1 MLKNPITVAAGA
13 KGLSAVLRR
22 AYSIF
27 DRYGPTPSKMDQS
40 LRLFVRTLEP
50 FDCGASVALTAVV
63 LARNPHLIFKY
74 LNGDI
79 EFVVHGYTHVDY
91 SQVPP
96 KDRLL
101 HLHRACEIF
110 KAAGVPFSGFRSPYL
125 RDVPGLNAA
134 IEEAGYAYVCNQ
146 PIMWDVPDLV
156 TGAPQAYPSYQCALD
171 FYWPWP
177 ASKRMSLPR
186 LSGNLVQ
193 MPVSLPDDEM
203 LIERFYDKP
212 DRWVESV
219 WRNVLHET
227 HRRQEMFVVQLHPE
241 RIALCQADLSA
252 LLEEARALSPPVW
265 IARLDEVDR
274 WWRARTEAAIDVRKR
289 DEATYHLAVSGPP
302 GATILARGVEMIE
315 PTSATPLGDDGY
327 RRVPGMSCT
336 VRASSRPFI
345 GVSPACSGE
354 LISFLRQQGYIV
366 KTSERADLYSI
377 YLDRPHFTPE
387 QERAL
392 LEEIEQQAGPLV
404 RLARWPD
411 GYHSVLCIT
420 GDIDALTLW
429 DYGLRLLGK

>member
-1 MLKNPITVAAGA
+1 MSKNPLNVATEA

-22 AYSIF
+22 IRSIF
-27 DRYGPTPSKMDQS
+27 SRYGLTPQKMDRS
-40 LRLFVRTLEP
+40 LDLFVRTLEQ

-96 KDRLL
+96 ENRLL
-101 HLHRACEIF
+101 HLRRAYEIF
-110 KAAGVPFSGFRSPYL
+110 KVAGVPFSGFRSPYL
-125 RDVPGLNAA
+125 RDAPGLNAA
-134 IEEAGYAYVCNQ
+134 IEKVGYAYVCNQ

-156 TGAPQAYPSYQCALD
+156 TDAPHAYPSYQCALD
-171 FYWPWP
+171 FYRPWP

-186 LSGNLVQ
+186 LSGKLVQ

-219 WRNVLHET
+219 WRNILHET

-274 WWRARTEAAIDVRKR
+274 WWRARTDATMDVSEQ
-289 DEATYHLAVSGPP
+289 DDATYHLAVSGPP
-302 GATILARGVEMIE
+302 GTMILARGVEMIE
-315 PTSATPLGDDGY
+315 PTSATAIGDDGY
-327 RRVPGMSCT
+327 RRVRGMSCT
-336 VRASSRPFI
+336 VRASTRPFI
-345 GVSPACSGE
+345 GVSRACSGE

-366 KTSERADLYSI
+366 QASEQADLYSI
-377 YLDRPHFTPE
+377 YLDRSQFAPE
-387 QERAL
+387 QARSL
-392 LEEIEQQAGPLV
+392 LEEIEQQAGSLV